1 MDKDE
6 KIMKRVQEHYDYLK
20 QKGYEIVFLALQGS
34 QNYEL
39 DVYDD
44 DYMSD
49 VDTKAVVLPSFED
62 FVYNRRPESN
72 TIVLENDEHIDV
84 KDIRPM
90 FENYKKQNINFVETL
105 FTKYIVINPKYK
117 DLVELL
123 LANRE
128 EIAHLNYNQ
137 ALKCMSGMSME
148 KLKALK
154 HPYPATKDKIEKYGY
169 DPKQLNHILRIN
181 DFIKKYIQ
189 NKPYSECLI
198 PDNKEWLI
206 QVKKGILPE
215 LEAETL
221 ALTIDAN
228 TRHIKDISMK
238 TNDEINQKAI
248 DILDKVKYE
257 LLKRK
262 FQEDLKIE
270 IPKRYSYYDECGNRI
285 TILDKQELKKQL
297 KADDIAFEE

>member
-1 MDKDE
+1 MNKDE
-6 KIMKRVQEHYDYLK
+6 KIMKRVKEHYDYLQ

-34 QNYEL
+34 QNYGL
-39 DVYDD
+39 DVYDEE
-44 DYMSD
+44 YMSD
-49 VDTKAVVLPSFED
+49 VDTKAVILPSFED
-62 FVYNRRPESN
+62 FVYNRRPESE
-72 TIVLENDEHIDV
+72 TIVLDNNEHIDV
-84 KDIRPM
+84 KDVRPM

-105 FTKYIVINPKYK
+105 FTKYMIINPKYK

-189 NKPYSECLI
+189 NKPYSECLT

-221 ALTIDAN
+221 AITIDTN
-228 TRHIKDISMK
+228 TRHIKDINMK
-238 TNDEINQKAI
+238 TNDEINQKAV

-285 TILDKQELKKQL
+285 TILDKQKLKKQL

>member
-6 KIMKRVQEHYDYLK
+6 RIMKRVQEHYDYLK

-34 QNYEL
+34 QNYGL
-39 DVYDD
+39 DVYNEE
-44 DYMSD
+44 YMSD
-49 VDTKAVVLPSFED
+49 VDTKAVILPSFED
-62 FVYNRRPESN
+62 FVYNRRPESE
-72 TIVLENDEHIDV
+72 TMVLDNNEHIDV
-84 KDIRPM
+84 KDVRPM

-105 FTKYIVINPKYK
+105 FTKYMIINPKYK

-228 TRHIKDISMK
+228 TRHIKDINVK

>member
-6 KIMKRVQEHYDYLK
+6 RIMKRVQEHYNYLQ

-34 QNYEL
+34 QNYGL
-39 DVYDD
+39 DIYDD

-62 FVYNRRPESN
+62 FVYNRRPESD
-72 TIVLENDEHIDV
+72 TIVLENNEHIDV
-84 KDIRPM
+84 KDVRPM
-90 FENYKKQNINFVETL
+90 FENYKKRNINFVETL
-105 FTKYIVINPKYK
+105 FTKYMVINPKYK
-117 DLVELL
+117 DLVDLL
-123 LANRE
+123 LKNRE
-128 EIAHLNYNQ
+128 EVAYLNYNQ

-228 TRHIKDISMK
+228 TRHIKDINVK